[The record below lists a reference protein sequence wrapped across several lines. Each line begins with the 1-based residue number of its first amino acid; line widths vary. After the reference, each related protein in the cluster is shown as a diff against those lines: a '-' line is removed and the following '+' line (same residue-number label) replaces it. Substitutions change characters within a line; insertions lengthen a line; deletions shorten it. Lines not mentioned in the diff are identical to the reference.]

1 MMNAPE
7 PEVQTLGVVELR
19 IPARAEWVAVAR
31 LAAAAVGSRMRF
43 SVDEIDDLKLAIAE
57 ACTNIIQRSEGI
69 ENIDLRWEA
78 GPTELR
84 ILLAFGNLALFW
96 KPIVHLFGGQYRL
109 FDVGGAIGLAGM
121 SLMVIVFTLKNT
133 IRLYREERIPQ

>member
-1 MMNAPE
+1 MNAPE

-84 ILLAFGNLALFW
+84 ITVSGDGRAPKLESVKGADEDN
-96 KPIVHLFGGQYRL
+96 K
-109 FDVGGAIGLAGM
+109 VGGLGVFLIRA
-121 SLMVIVFTLKNT
+121 LMDSVEYEIDQQRGA
-133 IRLYREERIPQ
+133 RLVMNKTVTQ

>member
-1 MMNAPE
+1 MNAPE
-7 PEVQTLGVVELR
+7 PEAQTLGVVELR

-57 ACTNIIQRSEGI
+57 ACTNIIQRSEAI

-78 GPTELR
+78 GPIDLR
-84 ILLAFGNLALFW
+84 ITVSGDGRAPKLESVKGADEDN
-96 KPIVHLFGGQYRL
+96 K
-109 FDVGGAIGLAGM
+109 VGGLGVFLIRA
-121 SLMVIVFTLKNT
+121 LMDTVEYEIDQQRGA
-133 IRLYREERIPQ
+133 RLVMTKTVTQ

>member
-7 PEVQTLGVVELR
+7 PEVQSLGAVELR

-69 ENIDLRWEA
+69 ENIDIRWDA
-78 GPTELR
+78 TASELR
-84 ILLAFGNLALFW
+84 VSVSGDGRSKLESVKGADED
-96 KPIVHLFGGQYRL
+96 QR
-109 FDVGGAIGLAGM
+109 VGGLGVFLIRA
-121 SLMVIVFTLKNT
+121 LMDTVEYDVDQQRGA
-133 IRLYREERIPQ
+133 RLVMIKHVTS